1 MRLPK
6 RGEPSP
12 APHLPTTLFHLRKL
26 LSVCFLKGAGSTPSF
41 HHLLIPN
48 MLETDLIIIG
58 AGPGGYE
65 TAIHAAKAGLKTVV
79 IEKGRVGGTCLNVG
93 CIPTKC
99 LCKNAEVI
107 ETLHS
112 AERMGIVGLRYDGVD
127 MQKVQERKNEVVSTL
142 VSGIAGLFKAS
153 GVISVK
159 GTAQFKDAHTV
170 VVTDAKDNDGNDTE
184 TEYTAPNII
193 IATGSTT
200 KFLPIEGKDL
210 PKVLTSTEI
219 LDLDYVPKRL
229 TIIGGGVIGMEF
241 ASIFHAF
248 GSEVTVLEF
257 CKEILPNFDS
267 DIAKRLKQSLRQKG
281 INIINNAAVNQI
293 TDENDHYSVGYLL
306 KDQQQSVDADI
317 VLMAVGRTANLASL
331 NLADI
336 GIQTDR
342 RGIITD
348 DDLRTNIPGIWAVGD
363 VNGKC
368 QLAHAAS
375 FQGER
380 VLQLLLGKP
389 ATINLQIVPAAVFTN
404 PEAAMV
410 GLTAEQCKAQG
421 ISAKAHKAFFRANGK
436 ALAMDETDGL
446 VKILTDTE
454 GRILG
459 CHILGPHAADLI
471 QEVATLMDAAQ
482 SKGAAATLQDICN
495 AIHAHPTLG
504 EVVLNAAQA

>member
-1 MRLPK
+1 M
-6 RGEPSP
+6 
-12 APHLPTTLFHLRKL
+12 
-26 LSVCFLKGAGSTPSF
+26 LK
-41 HHLLIPN
+41 
-48 MLETDLIIIG
+48 TDLIIIG

-65 TAIHAAKAGLKTVV
+65 TAIHAAKSGLKTVI

-99 LCKNAEVI
+99 LCKNAEMI
-107 ETLHS
+107 ESLND
-112 AERMGIVGLRYDGVD
+112 AERMGIMGLKFDGLD
-127 MQKVQERKNEVVSTL
+127 MQKVQQRKNEVVSTL
-142 VSGIAGLFKAS
+142 VSGIEGLFKAS
-153 GVISVK
+153 GVICVK

-170 VVTDAKDNDGNDTE
+170 EVADAADNDGNPAE

-193 IATGSTT
+193 IATGSVT
-200 KFLPIEGKDL
+200 KFLPIEGRDL
-210 PKVLTSTEI
+210 PRVLTSTEM

-257 CKEILPNFDS
+257 CKEILPNFDA
-267 DIAKRLKQSLRQKG
+267 DIAKRLKQSLSRKG
-281 INIINNAAVNQI
+281 INIINNAAVNKI
-293 TDENDHYSVGYLL
+293 EDKGDYYSVGYTM
-306 KDQQQSVDADI
+306 KDQQQSVVADI
-317 VLMAVGRTANLASL
+317 VLMAVGRAANLASL

-348 DDLRTNIPGIWAVGD
+348 DDLRTNLPGVWAIGD

-380 VLQLLLGKP
+380 VLQLIMKKP
-389 ATINLQIVPAAVFTN
+389 ATINLDIVPAAVFTN

-421 ISAKAHKAFFRANGK
+421 ISPKAHKAFFRANGK
-436 ALAMDETDGL
+436 ALAMDEADGL
-446 VKILTDTE
+446 VKILTDAD
-454 GRILG
+454 GKILG

-471 QEVATLMDAAQ
+471 QELATLMDFSRNAGKPALL
-482 SKGAAATLQDICN
+482 SDIAN

>member
-1 MRLPK
+1 M
-6 RGEPSP
+6 
-12 APHLPTTLFHLRKL
+12 
-26 LSVCFLKGAGSTPSF
+26 LK
-41 HHLLIPN
+41 
-48 MLETDLIIIG
+48 TDLIIIG

-65 TAIHAAKAGLKTVV
+65 TAIHAAKSGLTTVI

-99 LCKNAEVI
+99 LCKNAEMI
-107 ETLHS
+107 ESLND
-112 AERMGIVGLRYDGVD
+112 AGRMGIVGLKYDGLD
-127 MQKVQERKNEVVSTL
+127 MHKVQERKNEVVNTL
-142 VSGIAGLFKAS
+142 VSGIEGLFKAN

-159 GTAQFKDAHTV
+159 GTARFKDAHTV
-170 VVTDAKDNDGNDTE
+170 VVADAKDADGNATE

-193 IATGSTT
+193 IATGSVT

-210 PKVLTSTEI
+210 PRMLTSTGM

-241 ASIFHAF
+241 ASIFNAF

-257 CKEILPNFDS
+257 CKEILPNFDA
-267 DIAKRLKQSLRQKG
+267 DIAKRLKQSLCKKG
-281 INIINNAAVNQI
+281 INIINNAAVNKI
-293 TDENDHYSVGYLL
+293 VDEGDHYSVGYLM
-306 KDQQQSVDADI
+306 KDQQKSVDADI
-317 VLMAVGRTANLASL
+317 VLMAVGRAANLASL

-342 RGIITD
+342 RGIVTD
-348 DDLRTNIPGIWAVGD
+348 EYLATNVPGIWAIGD

-375 FQGER
+375 FQGEA
-380 VLQLLLGKP
+380 VLQKIMGQP
-389 ATINLQIVPAAVFTN
+389 VTIHLDIVPAAVFTN

-410 GLTAEQCKAQG
+410 GLTTEQCKAQG
-421 ISAKAHKAFFRANGK
+421 ITPKAHKAFFRANGK
-436 ALAMDETDGL
+436 ALAMGETEGL
-446 VKILTDTE
+446 AKILTDDN
-454 GRILG
+454 GFILG

-471 QEVATLMDAAQ
+471 QEVATLMDA
-482 SKGAAATLQDICN
+482 SFKRGEAAATSGESAVFKGGSATLKDIVN